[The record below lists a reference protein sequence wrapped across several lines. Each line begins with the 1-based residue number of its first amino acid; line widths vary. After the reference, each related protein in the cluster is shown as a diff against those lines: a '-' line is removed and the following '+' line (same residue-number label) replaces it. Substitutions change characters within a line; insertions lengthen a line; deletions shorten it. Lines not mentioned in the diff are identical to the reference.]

1 MELEM
6 SRQDLQDFD
15 WKVVNFERLRATT
28 WKPLF
33 CLKAVWFVADSRRNS
48 P

>member
-28 WKPLF
+28 WKPLS